1 MLCEDSNGQSEIIAV
16 CLLVSEDA
24 ESMKWMME
32 TLKKAGSH
40 WRNIRI
46 IMADK
51 DIGERQVLK
60 ESFPQ
65 AEVLIC
71 LFHALRSFRREITC
85 EKLGITSGQRTL
97 CLEMIQKLAYAN
109 STVEYDSI
117 YARLQRDIPRQVVK
131 YNG

>member
-1 MLCEDSNGQSEIIAV
+1 
-16 CLLVSEDA
+16 
-24 ESMKWMME
+24 ME
-32 TLKKAGSH
+32 TLKKAGSQ

-71 LFHALRSFRREITC
+71 LFHALRSFRREVTC
-85 EKLGITSGQRTL
+85 EKFGITSGQRTL

-117 YARLQRDIPRQVVK
+117 YARKRHS
-131 YNG
+131 

>member
-1 MLCEDSNGQSEIIAV
+1 
-16 CLLVSEDA
+16 
-24 ESMKWMME
+24 
-32 TLKKAGSH
+32 
-40 WRNIRI
+40 
-46 IMADK
+46 MADK

-85 EKLGITSGQRTL
+85 EKFGITSGQRTL

-109 STVEYDSI
+109 SNVEYDSI
-117 YARLQRDIPRQVVK
+117 YARLQRDIPRQVVRYMDENWNPIK
-131 YNG
+131 